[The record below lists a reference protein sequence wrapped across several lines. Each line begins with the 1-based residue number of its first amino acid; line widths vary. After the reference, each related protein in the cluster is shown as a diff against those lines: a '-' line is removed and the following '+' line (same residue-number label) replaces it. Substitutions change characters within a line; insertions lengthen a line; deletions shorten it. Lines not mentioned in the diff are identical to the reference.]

1 MEQNSEIEP
10 DAFVLACPSRDIL
23 ARLAEKWTMLVVVA
37 LQDGPMRFG
46 ALKRRVEGVSQK
58 MLTQT
63 LRNLEMDG
71 LVTRQVFDEM
81 PLRVEYEL
89 TELGQELVPLNQA
102 IKTWAEQNMEKIIA
116 SRAASTRKG
125 TPIG

>member
-1 MEQNSEIEP
+1 
-10 DAFVLACPSRDIL
+10 
-23 ARLAEKWTMLVVVA
+23 MLVVVA